1 MNEKPDSEN
10 FTENVVVSPKTPA
23 LFRRWL
29 PPGIGRKL
37 ILLFFIGMW
46 CFGISEGRYLWSLY
60 WLVAMTFSPR
70 MVGYFV
76 RGYGSIM
83 KKINQSLS

>member
-37 ILLFFIGMW
+37 ILLFFIGMG